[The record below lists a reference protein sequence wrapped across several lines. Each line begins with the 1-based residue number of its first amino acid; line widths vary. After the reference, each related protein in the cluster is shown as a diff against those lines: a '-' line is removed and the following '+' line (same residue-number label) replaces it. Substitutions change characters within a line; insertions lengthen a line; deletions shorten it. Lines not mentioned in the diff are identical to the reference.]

1 MKKFLAALLAFAAL
15 FTAVPLSGI
24 SAYALQNDEFVYEL
38 NGDDITLTHYKSS
51 TAEELTVPSEID
63 GHPVTK
69 FEGTVFSKTNKN
81 LKRIIIPS
89 TITFMSATHFKDCPT
104 IEKITVDSENT
115 RYFCDGNGILYEHDT
130 YDASKTNLIYCP
142 PKITKLTSAIPESVS
157 DIEKYAFYGSSL
169 GNISLPSNVSY
180 FGESAFENSAIESMS
195 VPDKVKNIN
204 YYCFKNCTSLKSIE
218 LNNVTRIWKEAF
230 AGCTSLRTVTLPET
244 MTTVEESVFSNS
256 GLQSVIFSSN
266 IKSIENMAFAGCTQ
280 LTSVELSSNLVSMGT
295 NCFEG
300 CTALENIVIPKSV
313 TNIKRD
319 VFLNCSSLNN
329 IELLND
335 NIENLPNIFDGT
347 ALVNN
352 EENYDENGVVCCGN
366 YLVRAKDNIT
376 ELKIKSD
383 ITGIAGEAFK
393 DNTTLESV
401 IIPDSVLSVGEGA
414 FRNCTSLNY
423 VYLSNSLKALNDYS
437 FSGCTALKNI
447 IIPESVTE
455 IASCAFY
462 KTGLEKITVPQNVK
476 SLGTNSFRDC
486 TSLLTVGITGATS
499 LASGSIFNGCTSLNT
514 VKIHAGTSQIG
525 SYCFNGCVSLSEIN
539 IPEGVRIIDPY
550 AFWGCEKINSIVL
563 PKSIYQIYSNSFSSY
578 LKTVYYVGSE
588 DDWNKLYQFNGTL
601 PLSWTEKVYNYNA
614 TEQPDTPTDNLTFGF
629 SADGTLKISG
639 SGEMGAYEDQS
650 GFGWYGLRSEIK
662 TVIFDEGVTSIA
674 AAAFKGYENLSEVIL
689 CGTITDIGASAFE
702 NCGNLK
708 FVTFKSSPAVGD
720 NAFKNHN
727 GKLLIIGENNNG
739 KRFANNQNIK
749 YLPVSYNSKKEAL
762 VFSKEITVYK
772 DLGYYFIT
780 DFVRLH
786 SQAKYLYFER
796 LVFDGV
802 LNEGDIDLS
811 CVDDESNYLSFDGLY
826 VSLVAVTENGK
837 EQISFEQML
846 NLMKEGKYDAFK
858 FVIAGH
864 EETPLDRINERFENF
879 FQDALKTVTRVINF
893 FKRLFR

>member
-1 MKKFLAALLAFAAL
+1 MKKFLAALLAVAAL

-24 SAYALQNDEFVYEL
+24 SAYALQNDEFEYSTTSKGYIRIENCL
-38 NGDDITLTHYKSS
+38 DTSAQEITI
-51 TAEELTVPSEID
+51 PSEID
-63 GHPVTK
+63 GTK
-69 FEGTVFSKTNKN
+69 VVELNSYSFASCNDLKKINLPATLESITGGTLRSCTNTEAINVESRNTVFYS
-81 LKRIIIPS
+81 
-89 TITFMSATHFKDCPT
+89 D
-104 IEKITVDSENT
+104 E
-115 RYFCDGNGILYEHDT
+115 NGILYKYGSAGASNDT
-130 YDASKTNLIYCP
+130 LLFCP
-142 PKITKLTSAIPESVS
+142 PKITELKSVIPETVS
-157 DIEKYAFYGSSL
+157 TIYAYSFQYSSL
-169 GNISLPSNVSY
+169 KTINLPVSLTA
-180 FGESAFENSAIESMS
+180 FGDNAFEGSALETISM
-195 VPDKVKNIN
+195 PDKIRTVPQN
-204 YYCFKNCTSLKSIE
+204 CFKNCS
-218 LNNVTRIWKEAF
+218 A
-230 AGCTSLRTVTLPET
+230 
-244 MTTVEESVFSNS
+244 
-256 GLQSVIFSSN
+256 
-266 IKSIENMAFAGCTQ
+266 
-280 LTSVELSSNLVSMGT
+280 LTSVELNDVRYIKQYAFS
-295 NCFEG
+295 G
-300 CTALENIVIPKSV
+300 CTSLQNIILPSGLMSLEQSCFAFTAIESLTIPDSVTSIGNSAFTACTKLTSVDLPQKLYSLGSSCFSLCYSLNDVTIPKSV
-313 TNIKRD
+313 TQIGES

-329 IELLND
+329 IEILNSD
-335 NIENLPNIFDGT
+335 IENLQDIFEGT
-347 ALVNN
+347 ALVNDAS
-352 EENYDENGVVCCGN
+352 NYDENGILYCGN
-366 YLVRAKDNIT
+366 YLIRGKSDIT
-376 ELKIKSD
+376 ELKIKD
-383 ITGIAGEAFK
+383 GDVRIAQKAFAK
-393 DNTTLESV
+393 CSSLVTA
-401 IIPDSVLSVGEGA
+401 IIPDNVISIASNAFIECKNLKSAKLPEGIESIPENLFWGCSSLDNISFPNSITEIKSGSLYGTGFNELVIPAGITKINQDA
-414 FRNCTSLNY
+414 FRACTKLRSVEMLCSLDT
-423 VYLSNSLKALNDYS
+423 LSSGMFQDCALLK
-437 FSGCTALKNI
+437 
-447 IIPESVTE
+447 
-455 IASCAFY
+455 
-462 KTGLEKITVPQNVK
+462 
-476 SLGTNSFRDC
+476 
-486 TSLLTVGITGATS
+486 
-499 LASGSIFNGCTSLNT
+499 T
-514 VKIHAGTSQIG
+514 VKMATPPNCIG
-525 SYCFNGCVSLSEIN
+525 SYCFYGCSLLEEIN
-539 IPEGVRIIDPY
+539 IPEGVEEIGYY
-550 AFWGCEKINSIVL
+550 AFYKCNKESIIL
-563 PKSIYQIYSNSFSSY
+563 PKSVTDISEAFDGSV
-578 LKTVYYVGSE
+578 KTVYYAGTE
-588 DDWNKLYQFNGTL
+588 EEWNAVKKYKYDPIINAN
-601 PLSWTEKVYNYNA
+601 VIYNY
-614 TEQPDTPTDNLTFGF
+614 QPDTPTDNLTFGF

-650 GFGWYGLRSEIK
+650 GFGWYGLRNEIK

-739 KRFANNQNIK
+739 KRFASNQNIK

-893 FKRLFR
+893 FKRVFR